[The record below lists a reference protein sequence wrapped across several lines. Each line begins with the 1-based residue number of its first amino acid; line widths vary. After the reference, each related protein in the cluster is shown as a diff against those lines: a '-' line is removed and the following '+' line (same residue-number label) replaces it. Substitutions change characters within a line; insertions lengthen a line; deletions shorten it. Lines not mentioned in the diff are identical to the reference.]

1 MTIKVNPMTN
11 ELDLNDEA
19 TLDALKAASIE
30 QQQTQEDL
38 LAEKKVQS
46 FEKGGQITLKV
57 TVEQIEKL
65 QRMNV
70 GQDWKQTLRD
80 QISKHIFSDVVGAPV
95 ISSPSFAKG
104 KLVTGPSKHTA
115 RTDRHF

>member
-1 MTIKVNPMTN
+1 MKTN
-11 ELDLNDEA
+11 IDGSLDLTDAA

-38 LAEKKVQS
+38 LAEKKVKS
-46 FEKGGQITLKV
+46 YEKGGQITLKV
-57 TVEQIEKL
+57 TAEQIEKL

-80 QISKHIFSDVVGAPV
+80 QIAKTVFNDVVGAPV
-95 ISSPSFAKG
+95 ITGPSFAKG
-104 KLVTGPSKHTA
+104 KLVTGPSKHTS